1 MPKLCVVSHSSSF
14 TMATPCYSFHV
25 SHRIMN
31 RSFNLLG
38 MLLLCGRVRSIL
50 MLKPTQSYRQHSGS
64 ATTTLPPISRR
75 QVLQRI
81 AIATTVS
88 CTVLLCPFQRAVA
101 AEMNVGAPVPV
112 FRATAVG
119 RSEYTNSITASRDTN
134 ISPQEAYDVILQ
146 QIPKARTATGTTQV
160 QSPPIALDLGAGAG
174 LSTAV
179 LYQDLGYRRIDAVDW
194 SADAWDANVVAPVP
208 ESVKFY
214 QASDQAFFDRL
225 DEGRRQQPE
234 RKPTS
239 QDANEPSLQTRRDAY
254 SYDVIVYNFAVNPQK
269 AIKVAK
275 QRLKPDGLLLAPVN
289 DKADYWYKQSYWVV
303 DASGTVVWTSR
314 PEVGAWSV
322 QFQPDVTSDTCT
334 GICGSFNGFAARR

>member
-1 MPKLCVVSHSSSF
+1 M
-14 TMATPCYSFHV
+14 
-25 SHRIMN
+25 
-31 RSFNLLG
+31 
-38 MLLLCGRVRSIL
+38 
-50 MLKPTQSYRQHSGS
+50 
-64 ATTTLPPISRR
+64 
-75 QVLQRI
+75 
-81 AIATTVS
+81 
-88 CTVLLCPFQRAVA
+88 
-101 AEMNVGAPVPV
+101 
-112 FRATAVG
+112 
-119 RSEYTNSITASRDTN
+119 
-134 ISPQEAYDVILQ
+134 
-146 QIPKARTATGTTQV
+146 QV

-334 GICGSFNGFAARR
+334 GAVTSTDSLPADDRRVTTLFTATSSERLWNIEHPDVGRNATSHEVGN